1 MKLLFLPYSRSL
13 YNFIEEFDFTCN
25 QEFGHGGRQGKELG
39 GYFFGIPQSLIGG
52 SLLRKTPHNSKAV
65 LYELVG

>member
-52 SLLRKTPHNSKAV
+52 RLLRK
-65 LYELVG
+65 